1 MNDIGYHTIWDIT
14 GADAALLKNS
24 SALHDFFIETLE
36 HSRFTVL
43 DHLTHKF
50 KAGGGGV
57 TGLYLLSESHL
68 SYHTYP
74 ESHYIS
80 IDVYT
85 CGSNNISINEGILI
99 FFGSHVQINIRRL
112 IRGSHTVMPEGFKNE
127 TYQ

>member
-1 MNDIGYHTIWDIT
+1 MDDLGYHTIWDIT
-14 GADAALLKNS
+14 GADARLLKDAL
-24 SALHDFFIETLE
+24 ALHDFFLGTLQR
-36 HSRFTVL
+36 SRFTVL
-43 DHLTHKF
+43 DHLIHKF
-50 KAGGGGV
+50 SAGGEGV

-85 CGSNNISINEGILI
+85 CGSNNMSINEGILE
-99 FFGSHVQINIRRL
+99 FFGSDVQIATHTL
-112 IRGSHTVMPEGFKNE
+112 LRGSNVLISEEVENE

>member
-1 MNDIGYHTIWDIT
+1 MDDFGYHTIWDIT
-14 GADAALLKNS
+14 GADARLLKDAP
-24 SALHDFFIETLE
+24 ALHDFFLSTLQR
-36 HSRFTVL
+36 SRFTVL

-50 KAGGGGV
+50 NVGGEGV

-85 CGSNNISINEGILI
+85 CGSNNLSINEGIRG
-99 FFGSHVQINIRRL
+99 FFGGDVKVKSRTL
-112 IRGSHTVMPEGFKNE
+112 LRGSNVVVAKEVENE
-127 TYQ
+127 TCQ